1 MKKAITFI
9 FTLMLGTLVLAGGLK
24 VGDKATAFSLKDV
37 EGNMISLS
45 DYEDAKGV
53 ILIFTCNACP
63 YAIAYQERIV
73 ELDKKFKDQ
82 GYPVVAINPND
93 PEVQAGDS
101 YEAMRIRSHE
111 AGFTFPYLF
120 DEGQEVYPAYGATR
134 TPHVFVLENAGDG
147 FVVRYIGAIDDNYS
161 DASAVEES
169 YLDDAVNSLLAGHEV
184 KIETTKAVGCSIKT
198 K

>member
-1 MKKAITFI
+1 MKKIIIFV
-9 FTLMLGTLVLAGGLK
+9 FTLMLGTVVLAGGLK
-24 VGDKATAFSLKDV
+24 VGDKATGFSLKDV
-37 EGNMISLS
+37 EGNMVSLS

-53 ILIFTCNACP
+53 ILVFTCNTCP
-63 YAIAYQERIV
+63 YSIAYQERLV
-73 ELDKKFKDQ
+73 ELDQKFKDL

-101 YEAMRIRSHE
+101 YEAMQLRSHE

-120 DEGQEVYPAYGATR
+120 DEDQEVYPAYGATR
-134 TPHVFVLENAGDG
+134 TPHVFVLENTDDD

-161 DASAVEES
+161 DASEVEET
-169 YLDDAVNSLLAGHEV
+169 YLDDAVSSLLAGYEV
-184 KIETTKAVGCSIKT
+184 KTETTKAVGCAIKT